1 MTKVSVITPVYNQDK
16 FIQDAVDSV
25 LNQTYKDFE
34 IIVINDG
41 STDKTEEIL
50 REYGD
55 KIRWKSQ
62 ENQGHAVARNSGIS
76 VAKGEYFAFLDA
88 DDMCMPDRL
97 ELQVDYLDKHP
108 AVGLVYTDY
117 YQIDEEGEITKLISW
132 SGNGALLIQQ
142 NYVPGSSCMC
152 RSECLDTVGVFD
164 ADTLGSCDWDMWI
177 RISERYPMHR
187 IPKPLFKYRIHS
199 KNTSL
204 RPNRMDYDRK
214 LQIMILEKAYD
225 RRGKPFW
232 LKAKIIR
239 AKVERQIERLYPF
252 SDNRYDVFFWA
263 CVDSVLDQVERVI
276 FRLRERL
283 DE

>member
-1 MTKVSVITPVYNQDK
+1 MKVSVIIPTYNQDK
-16 FIQDAVDSV
+16 YLCEAIDSM
-25 LNQTYKDFE
+25 LGQTYKDFE

-41 STDKTEEIL
+41 STDNTEKIL
-50 REYGD
+50 GEYGD
-55 KIRWKSQ
+55 KIKWKSQ
-62 ENQGHAVARNSGIS
+62 KNKGSAVARNSGIS
-76 VAKGEYFAFLDA
+76 MAKGEYITFLDS
-88 DDMCMPDRL
+88 DDVAMPNRL
-97 ELQVDYLDKHP
+97 ELSVDYLDKHP

-117 YQIDEEGEITKLISW
+117 YQVNERGELMKLTAAC
-132 SGNGALLIQQ
+132 GHGLLLIQA
-142 NYVPGSSCMC
+142 NYVPMGSCMC
-152 RSECLDTVGVFD
+152 RSECIDTVGVFD

-177 RISERYPMHR
+177 RIAERYSIHR
-187 IPKPLFKYRIHS
+187 IPKPLYKRRMHS
-199 KNTSL
+199 NQTSL
-204 RPNRMDYDRK
+204 RPNRMDYERK
-214 LQIMILEKAYD
+214 LQIRILEKAYD

-252 SDNRYDVFFWA
+252 SDNSYDVFFWA